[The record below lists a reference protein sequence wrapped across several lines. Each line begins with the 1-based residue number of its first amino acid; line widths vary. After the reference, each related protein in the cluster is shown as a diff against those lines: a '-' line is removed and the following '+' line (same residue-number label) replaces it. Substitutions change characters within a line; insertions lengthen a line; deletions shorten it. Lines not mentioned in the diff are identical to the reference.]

1 MTIEIAAG
9 SQAFYGFP
17 TEPVSTSNAGG
28 KCVTAGETAPEN
40 VRPYTPGPWRYRAG
54 LNGEFT
60 ISCESF
66 GFAPLARVKGDK
78 RSTLKAARANARLMA
93 AAPELLAAVQALM
106 LNCYDPDRNDAVAQ
120 AFDLGR
126 DALAKAEGFA

>member
-1 MTIEIAAG
+1 
-9 SQAFYGFP
+9 
-17 TEPVSTSNAGG
+17 
-28 KCVTAGETAPEN
+28 VTAGETAPEN
-40 VRPYTPGPWRYRAG
+40 VRPYTPGPWKYREG

-93 AAPELLAAVQALM
+93 AAPELLAAVYALM

-126 DALAKAEGFA
+126 DALAKAEGFE